1 MGSTEGVSSRIVED
15 FLLDAFMASA
25 GDLSELTRT
34 KYLFEIRRFVDFL
47 ELQGKISPT
56 LIDAKTV
63 DRYMAKLATSDL
75 TRRSVQV
82 AASALRR
89 YVKFLLEVEA
99 LPDFVEVDFT
109 SKASSNKLPKVISKP
124 RLQAALDREGPDSTS
139 GERGVALARDLAMAE
154 LLYGAGLRVSE
165 LVGLDLGDLDRR
177 TLVVTVFGKGS
188 KVRRVPYSIKADEA
202 IGYYLSGPRAELLAT
217 KEPTEALF
225 LGTHG
230 KRIDQRQVRRS
241 LVKLGLGGSAHA
253 LRHSF
258 ATHMLD
264 AGADIRTVGEL
275 LGHVELS
282 TTQIYTHVSKER
294 LMSVYGSSHP
304 RG

>member
-1 MGSTEGVSSRIVED
+1 
-15 FLLDAFMASA
+15 
-25 GDLSELTRT
+25 
-34 KYLFEIRRFVDFL
+34 
-47 ELQGKISPT
+47 
-56 LIDAKTV
+56 
-63 DRYMAKLATSDL
+63 MAKLATSNL

-89 YVKFLLEVEA
+89 YVKFLLEAEV
-99 LPDFVEVDFT
+99 LSDFVEVDFT
-109 SKASSNKLPKVISKP
+109 SKSSSNKLPKVISKP
-124 RLQAALDREGPDSTS
+124 RLQAALDLESHGSTNRER
-139 GERGVALARDLAMAE
+139 EVALARDLAMAE

-165 LVGLDLGDLDRR
+165 LVSLDLGDLDRR
-177 TLVVTVFGKGS
+177 IQVVTVLGKGS

-202 IGYYLSGPRAELLAT
+202 IGNYLSGPRAELLANR
-217 KEPTEALF
+217 EPTEAFF
-225 LGTHG
+225 LGAHG

-241 LVKLGLGGSAHA
+241 LVRLGLGGSAHA

>member
-1 MGSTEGVSSRIVED
+1 MECTKEVSSRLD
-15 FLLDAFMASA
+15 AMFLLDAFVPSI
-25 GDLSELTRT
+25 GDLADLTKQ
-34 KYLFEIRRFVDFL
+34 KYLFEVRRFVEFLDF
-47 ELQGKISPT
+47 QGKDSPAS
-56 LIDAKTV
+56 IDTKTV
-63 DRYMAKLATSDL
+63 DRYMAKLATSSL
-75 TRRSVQV
+75 TRRSVMV

-89 YVKFLLEVEA
+89 YVKFLVEMEA
-99 LPDFVEVDFT
+99 LEASVEVDFT
-109 SKASSNKLPKVISKP
+109 SKASSNKLPKVLSKS
-124 RLQAALDREGPDSTS
+124 RLESVLDQDRSPLVTQEQ
-139 GERGVALARDLAMAE
+139 EVALARDLAMAE

-165 LVGLDLGDLDRR
+165 LVGLDLADLDRR
-177 TLVVTVFGKGS
+177 TLVVTVLGKGS
-188 KVRRVPYSIKADEA
+188 KVRRVPYSKKAEKA
-202 IGYYLSGPRAELLAT
+202 LSCYLVGPRAELLAG
-217 KEPTEALF
+217 KPQTEALF

-230 KRIDQRQVRRS
+230 SRIDQRQVRRS

-253 LRHSF
+253 LRHSY

-294 LMSVYGSSHP
+294 LMAVYGSSHP

>member
-1 MGSTEGVSSRIVED
+1 
-15 FLLDAFMASA
+15 
-25 GDLSELTRT
+25 
-34 KYLFEIRRFVDFL
+34 
-47 ELQGKISPT
+47 
-56 LIDAKTV
+56 
-63 DRYMAKLATSDL
+63 MAKLATSSL
-75 TRRSVQV
+75 SRRSVQV

-89 YVKFLLEVEA
+89 YVKFLVEMEVLDA
-99 LPDFVEVDFT
+99 FVEVDFT
-109 SKASSNKLPKVISKP
+109 SKASSNKLPKVLSKS
-124 RLQAALDREGPDSTS
+124 RLESVLDQDHFELATQ
-139 GERGVALARDLAMAE
+139 EQKIAMARDLAMAE

-165 LVGLDLGDLDRR
+165 LVGLDLVDLDRR
-177 TLVVTVFGKGS
+177 TLVVTVLGKGS
-188 KVRRVPYSIKADEA
+188 KVRRVPYSKKAEKA
-202 IGYYLSGPRAELLAT
+202 LGNYLAGPRAELLAG

-253 LRHSF
+253 LRHSY

-294 LMSVYGSSHP
+294 LMAVYGSSHP

>member
-1 MGSTEGVSSRIVED
+1 MECIEEGSSRLEAM
-15 FLLDAFMASA
+15 FLFDAFVPSI
-25 GDLSELTRT
+25 GDLSELTRQ
-34 KYLFEIRRFVDFL
+34 KYLFEVRRFVEFL
-47 ELQGKISPT
+47 DLQGKDSPA

-63 DRYMAKLATSDL
+63 DRYMAKLATSSL
-75 TRRSVQV
+75 ARRSVQV

-89 YVKFLLEVEA
+89 YVKFLVEMEVLDA
-99 LPDFVEVDFT
+99 SVEVDFA
-109 SKASSNKLPKVISKP
+109 SKASSNKLPKVLSKS
-124 RLQAALDREGPDSTS
+124 RLESILDQDHSELAI
-139 GERGVALARDLAMAE
+139 GEQKIALARDLAMAE

-177 TLVVTVFGKGS
+177 TLVVTVLGKGS
-188 KVRRVPYSIKADEA
+188 KVRRVPYSKKAEKA
-202 IGYYLSGPRAELLAT
+202 LGHYLAGPRSELLAG
-217 KEPTEALF
+217 KAPTEALF
-225 LGTHG
+225 LGFHG

-253 LRHSF
+253 LRHSY

-294 LMSVYGSSHP
+294 LMAVYGSSHP